1 MFLRRRFSL
10 SKNLPSTPI
19 NVYNKDDGGIEM
31 ESWRRDARREPV
43 IADLDMLV
51 PKDHLLRKIERVM
64 GYQRLYERL
73 EPYYCHDN
81 GRPGTDPVVLIRMV
95 LIFPFYSCNCRPYI
109 CQFPGFQLLITGVL

>member
-81 GRPGTDPVVLIRMV
+81 GRPGTDPVVLSRWFSSSRSIHA
-95 LIFPFYSCNCRPYI
+95 IFVPIYANPPVFSC
-109 CQFPGFQLLITGVL
+109 